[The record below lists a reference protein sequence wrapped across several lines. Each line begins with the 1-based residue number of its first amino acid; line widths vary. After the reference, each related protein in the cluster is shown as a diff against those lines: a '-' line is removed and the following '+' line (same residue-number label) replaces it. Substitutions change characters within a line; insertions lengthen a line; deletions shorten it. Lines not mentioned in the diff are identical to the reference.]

1 LHNVFA
7 GESIL
12 VARNLQ
18 RILVTGAS
26 GLLGSKL
33 VAQARRYFNVVST
46 YRTESRFPNSVRMD
60 ITKESDVRRAFS
72 SFKPNVVVHAAA
84 ETNVDRCE
92 ADKERAWRV
101 NVGGTKNIADMSNV
115 IGARMLYV
123 STDYVFSGEQGL
135 YTERDAP
142 NPVNHYG
149 TTKLEGERY
158 VTRTCRE
165 YTIARTSVLYGQ
177 HPSKSNFA
185 KWVITAL
192 EESEPIS
199 VVDDHYNS
207 PTLASNLAEAILE
220 MIQKNL
226 NGLYHMTGSERIT
239 RFDFALR
246 IANNFD
252 LDSSLIKPLRM
263 SELKAWA
270 AKRPRDSSLR
280 IDKIQKQIKTKLLDV
295 NAGLKRMK
303 RETA

>member
-1 LHNVFA
+1 MVTK
-7 GESIL
+7 G
-12 VARNLQ
+12 LQ
-18 RILVTGAS
+18 RILVTGTG

-46 YRTESRFPNSVRMD
+46 YRTESLFPNSVKMD
-60 ITKESDVRRAFS
+60 ITKESDVRRVFN
-72 SFKPNVVVHAAA
+72 SFKPDVVIHAAA

-92 ADKERAWRV
+92 ADKKHAWRV

-149 TTKLEGERY
+149 STKLEGERY
-158 VTRTCRE
+158 VTRTCRD
-165 YTIARTSVLYGQ
+165 YTIARTSVLYGH

-185 KWVITAL
+185 KWVIQTL
-192 EESEPIS
+192 RENEPIS

-207 PTLASNLAEAILE
+207 PTLAGNLAEAILE

-226 NGLYHMTGSERIT
+226 DGLYHTAGSERIT
-239 RFDFALR
+239 RFDFA
-246 IANNFD
+246 IQVAKNFD
-252 LDSSLIKPLRM
+252 LDSSLIKPVRM
-263 SELKAWA
+263 SELKAWV
-270 AKRPRDSSLR
+270 AKRPRDSSLG

-295 NAGLKRMK
+295 NDALKRMK
-303 RETA
+303 GAAA

>member
-1 LHNVFA
+1 MVTK
-7 GESIL
+7 G
-12 VARNLQ
+12 LQ
-18 RILVTGAS
+18 RILVTGTG

-46 YRTESRFPNSVRMD
+46 YRTETLFPNSVKMD
-60 ITKESDVRRAFS
+60 VTKESDVRRVFN
-72 SFKPNVVVHAAA
+72 SFKPDVVIHAAA

-92 ADKERAWRV
+92 ADKKHAWRV

-149 TTKLEGERY
+149 STKLEGERY
-158 VTRTCRE
+158 VTRTCRD
-165 YTIARTSVLYGQ
+165 YTIARTSVLYGH

-185 KWVITAL
+185 KWVIQTL
-192 EESEPIS
+192 RENEPIS

-207 PTLASNLAEAILE
+207 PTLAGNLAEAILE

-226 NGLYHMTGSERIT
+226 DGLYHTAGSERIT
-239 RFDFALR
+239 RFDFA
-246 IANNFD
+246 IQVAKNFD
-252 LDSSLIKPLRM
+252 LDSSLIKPVRM
-263 SELKAWA
+263 SELKAWV
-270 AKRPRDSSLR
+270 AKRPRDSSLG

-295 NAGLKRMK
+295 NDALKRMK
-303 RETA
+303 GAAA